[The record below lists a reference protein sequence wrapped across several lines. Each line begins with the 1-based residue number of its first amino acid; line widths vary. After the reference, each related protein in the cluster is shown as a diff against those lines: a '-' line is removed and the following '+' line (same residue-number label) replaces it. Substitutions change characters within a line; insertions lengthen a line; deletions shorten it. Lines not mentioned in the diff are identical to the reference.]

1 MANNNDVIGY
11 IHSVDSFGAVDG
23 PGIRFVVFL
32 QGCPLR
38 CLYCHNPDSWK
49 FKEGQKRSANDLMQ
63 EKLGYKSYIRR
74 GGVTLSGGEPFAQ
87 MEFVKALLSLC
98 REHGIHTAVDTSG
111 AIPLEVSKEG
121 IDLADMLLLDLKAI
135 DPQECLSLTGQ
146 DNRHAL
152 QTLAYCEQTGKKI
165 WLRHVCVPGYTLDSG
180 KLAQMADYLKSFQ
193 CVDRVE
199 LIPFHQMG
207 SYKWEYLDTP
217 YRLGAVEPPSA
228 EEMEQAKELFRTRG
242 LNAV

>member
-1 MANNNDVIGY
+1 MENYHDITGF

-49 FKEGQKRSANDLMQ
+49 FGEGQKRTAQDLM
-63 EKLGYKSYIRR
+63 EEILEYKSFIRR

-87 MEFVKALLSLC
+87 IEFTKALLILC
-98 REHGIHTAVDTSG
+98 RENGIHTAVDTSG
-111 AIPLEVSKEG
+111 AIPLAVSKEG
-121 IDLADMLLLDLKAI
+121 IDLADLLLLDIKAFRS
-135 DPQECLSLTGQ
+135 QECLTLTGQ
-146 DNRHAL
+146 DNHNAL
-152 QTLAYCEQTGKKI
+152 ATLQYCEEIGKKVWI
-165 WLRHVCVPGYTLDSG
+165 RHVCVPGYTLETER
-180 KLAQMADYLKSFQ
+180 LTELADYLKDFN
-193 CVDRVE
+193 CIERVE

-217 YRLGAVEPPSA
+217 YQLSEVEPPSS
-228 EEMEQAKELFRTRG
+228 EEMDQAKEIFRKRG